1 MTPSEIRW
9 REKYSDREEKKERE
23 RSREGLE
30 EGVCVREE
38 DCRSAKQLGVV
49 GWGRCVF
56 MVRGESRDH
65 FERVCS

>member
-9 REKYSDREEKKERE
+9 KEKYPDKEEK
-23 RSREGLE
+23 REGTKPRRTVGG
-30 EGVCVREE
+30 GVVREE

-56 MVRGESRDH
+56 MVRGKSCDH

>member
-9 REKYSDREEKKERE
+9 REKYSDKEERKKQGGGGYVSEKRIAE
-23 RSREGLE
+23 
-30 EGVCVREE
+30 
-38 DCRSAKQLGVV
+38 QLGVV

-65 FERVCS
+65 FERACS